1 MSNASAEKSDS
12 FSTTK
17 DIDIDIFIRIGV
29 SFLLM
34 VWCFEI
40 IRPIVTPI
48 LWGVVIAIGVYPIYQ
63 WLIKKTN
70 LSNTLGAT
78 LFTLSMLILLITP
91 TIMLTGVLFEN
102 AESLTRNLESGTL
115 SIPESPDVVS
125 KLPLIGKKLDDFWTQ
140 VAEDPKTTLGQ
151 LEPHLKAFGEWM
163 LKAAAGASLS
173 MIMFVFSI
181 IIAGIFIAKAGVCNK
196 TCMIIL
202 NRLVGERAD
211 KIAKLSYNVV
221 LSVIRGIVGVAF
233 IQAMLAGLGFMAM
246 GIPGAGI
253 LFMICLVVAVVQ
265 ISIAFILIPISIY
278 AFSFA
283 NTDVAIVFLIWN
295 LVIGLMDNVLKPLL
309 LGRGVDAPMLLV
321 FLGAIG
327 GLLHS
332 GILGLFIGPVV
343 LVLGYKLLLEWL
355 VQGPE
360 SAENI

>member
-1 MSNASAEKSDS
+1 MSNASAEKNDS
-12 FSTTK
+12 SSTTQE
-17 DIDIDIFIRIGV
+17 IDIFIRIGV
-29 SFLLM
+29 CFLLM

-40 IRPIVTPI
+40 IRPIVSPI

-70 LSNTLGAT
+70 LSNTLGAA
-78 LFTLSMLILLITP
+78 LFTLLMLILLITP
-91 TIMLTGVLFEN
+91 TVMLTGVLFEN

-125 KLPLIGKKLDDFWTQ
+125 ELPLIGEKLDEFWTQ
-140 VAEDPKTTLGQ
+140 VAEDPKTALGQ
-151 LEPHLKAFGEWM
+151 IEPHLKAFGEWM
-163 LKAAAGASLS
+163 LKAAAGAGLS
-173 MIMFVFSI
+173 MMLFVFAI
-181 IIAGIFIAKAGVCNK
+181 IIAGVFIAKANVCNK
-196 TCMIIL
+196 AFMVIL
-202 NRLVGERAD
+202 NRLAGERAD
-211 KIAKLSYNVV
+211 NIARLSYNVV

-233 IQAMLAGLGFMAM
+233 IQAILAGLGFMAM
-246 GIPGAGI
+246 GIPGAGF

-283 NTDVAIVFLIWN
+283 STDVAIVFLIWN

-343 LVLGYKLLLEWL
+343 LVLGYKLLLLWL
-355 VQGPE
+355 EQGASPT
-360 SAENI
+360 ENI

>member
-1 MSNASAEKSDS
+1 MSNASAEKNDS
-12 FSTTK
+12 SSTTK
-17 DIDIDIFIRIGV
+17 EIDIFIRIGV

-40 IRPIVTPI
+40 IRPIISPI
-48 LWGVVIAIGVYPIYQ
+48 LWGVVIAIGVYPMYQ

-91 TIMLTGVLFEN
+91 TVMLTGVLFED
-102 AESLTRNLESGTL
+102 AQSLTNNLESGTL
-115 SIPESPDVVS
+115 NIPGPPDLVS
-125 KLPLIGKKLDDFWTQ
+125 KLPVIGEKLDGFWNRA
-140 VAEDPKTTLGQ
+140 AEDPKKTLGQ
-151 LEPHLKAFGEWM
+151 IEPHLKAFGKWIFA
-163 LKAAAGASLS
+163 AAAGAGLG
-173 MIMFVFSI
+173 MLMFVFSI
-181 IIAGIFIAKAGVCNK
+181 IIAGVFIAKADVCNK
-196 TCMIIL
+196 ACMIIL
-202 NRLVGERAD
+202 NRLAGERAD
-211 KIAKLSYNVV
+211 KIARLSYNVV
-221 LSVIRGIVGVAF
+221 LSVIRGIVGIAF
-233 IQAMLAGLGFMAM
+233 IQAILAGLGFMAM

-283 NTDVAIVFLIWN
+283 STEIAIVFLIWN

-355 VQGPE
+355 EQGASPT
-360 SAENI
+360 ENI

>member
-1 MSNASAEKSDS
+1 MSNASAEKDDS
-12 FSTTK
+12 SSTTK
-17 DIDIDIFIRIGV
+17 EIDIFIRIGV

-40 IRPIVTPI
+40 IRPIISPI
-48 LWGVVIAIGVYPIYQ
+48 LWGVVIAIGVYPMYQ

-91 TIMLTGVLFEN
+91 TVMLTGVLFEN

-140 VAEDPKTTLGQ
+140 VAEDPRATLGQ

-163 LKAAAGASLS
+163 LKAAAGASLG

-181 IIAGIFIAKAGVCNK
+181 IIAGIFIAKADVCNK
-196 TCMIIL
+196 AFMIIL
-202 NRLVGERAD
+202 NRLAGERAD
-211 KIAKLSYNVV
+211 KIAELSYNVV
-221 LSVIRGIVGVAF
+221 LSVIRGIVGIAF
-233 IQAMLAGLGFMAM
+233 IQALLAGLGFIAM

-265 ISIAFILIPISIY
+265 ISIAFVLIPISIY

-283 NTDVAIVFLIWN
+283 STDVAIAFLIWN

-309 LGRGVDAPMLLV
+309 LGRGVDAPMLLI

-327 GLLHS
+327 GLLLS

-343 LVLGYKLLLEWL
+343 LVLGYKLLLVWL
-355 VQGPE
+355 EQDAE